1 MDSPGLHNK
10 AVDQIVLLKPSH
22 DGKHPGSNLADVMND
37 SNVKRWRRMGL
48 NAHVFFQAHFR
59 KAQALATLGKVEEAL
74 REFLYCVSLD
84 GRNKRARAEAQRV
97 S

>member
-1 MDSPGLHNK
+1 MLNRLSHPGALARDSPSKPLHTVAN
-10 AVDQIVLLKPSH
+10 AHETFSQCQEVD
-22 DGKHPGSNLADVMND
+22 
-37 SNVKRWRRMGL
+37 RRIRTGL
-48 NAHVFFQAHFR
+48 NADVFFQAHFR

-84 GRNKRARAEAQRV
+84 GKNKRARSEAQRV

>member
-1 MDSPGLHNK
+1 
-10 AVDQIVLLKPSH
+10 
-22 DGKHPGSNLADVMND
+22 
-37 SNVKRWRRMGL
+37 MGL
-48 NAHVFFQAHFR
+48 NANIFFQAHFR

-84 GRNKRARAEAQRV
+84 GKNKRARSEAQRV

>member
-1 MDSPGLHNK
+1 M
-10 AVDQIVLLKPSH
+10 
-22 DGKHPGSNLADVMND
+22 
-37 SNVKRWRRMGL
+37 RF
-48 NAHVFFQAHFR
+48 NANVFFQAHFR

-84 GRNKRARAEAQRV
+84 GKKRARSEAQRV